1 MSMNWLL
8 GEKCMRCGK
17 QRTKH
22 EVEGIPTCDGCEL
35 KIKSEKESKHQ
46 CPVDGSEMSK
56 DVVFN
61 VIIDR
66 CPKCSGVWLDGGE
79 LDLVKK
85 GIQSGAPDNFGS
97 GLLLGLVIG

>member
-1 MSMNWLL
+1 MGLF
-8 GEKCMRCGK
+8 GEKCLRCGQ
-17 QRTKH
+17 QRTKQK
-22 EVEGIPTCDGCEL
+22 VDGIPTCDACGL
-35 KIKSEKESKHQ
+35 KLKAEKETKRQ

-61 VIIDR
+61 IIIDR

-85 GIQSGAPDNFGS
+85 GIESGAPDNFGA
-97 GLLLGLVIG
+97 GLLLGMAIG